1 MDYRNQNRRNR
12 VKRCDKSHTL
22 KFNRDKFTI
31 QKTNFQSIKYF
42 LKTGL
47 SSTFKET

>member
-1 MDYRNQNRRNR
+1 MDYRNQNGLNK

-31 QKTNFQSIKYF
+31 QKTNFLSSKYF
-42 LKTGL
+42 
-47 SSTFKET
+47 